1 MAEIATLA
9 RPYAE
14 AVFKL
19 ADETGRLDDW
29 SGWLATLAAV
39 AENPDVRGC
48 LGNPQVSAPQL
59 VALVL
64 AGFGAEPP
72 AEPRNL
78 VELLVRNRRLELAP
92 EIRDQ
97 FESLKL
103 EREGVI
109 DARVESAF
117 PLDQAELAALVAGL
131 ERRFKRKIRPQVRVA
146 PELIGGARITVGDEV
161 IDGSVRAKLAAMAS
175 AIAKV

>member
-19 ADETGRLDDW
+19 ADETGRLDVW
-29 SGWLATLAAV
+29 SDWLATLAEV
-39 AENPDVRGC
+39 AGNADVRAC

-59 VALVL
+59 VELVL
-64 AGFGAEPP
+64 AGFGGEPP

-92 EIRDQ
+92 EIRNQ

-103 EREGVI
+103 ERQGVI
-109 DARVESAF
+109 DAEVESAF
-117 PLDQAELAALVAGL
+117 PLDQTQLAALVAEL
-131 ERRFKRKIRPQVRVA
+131 ERRFRRKVRAQVRVA

-161 IDGSVRAKLAAMAS
+161 IDGSVRAKLAAMAT